1 MKYFRFNGKDDL
13 WLGKYGKS
21 ERTLI
26 PNELLTQKEVD
37 RVKRDCPRLSIDKAF
52 TVVELSP
59 NNTYSS
65 FGVRFQND
73 TDHNTKFESR
83 RNIRRKLSVNEG
95 YNYGTV
101 ADIKSMKN
109 NLDSIT
115 CDFLEGDR
123 DDIPELTISFNGKFI
138 DIPMDWP
145 ELNNEFLYFLEGLIE
160 AYNEIENG

>member
-59 NNTYSS
+59 NDTYSS

-73 TDHNTKFESR
+73 TDHNTRFESQ
-83 RNIRRKLSVNEG
+83 ILLKVTL
-95 YNYGTV
+95 
-101 ADIKSMKN
+101 IQLM
-109 NLDSIT
+109 I
-115 CDFLEGDR
+115 LEVC
-123 DDIPELTISFNGKFI
+123 
-138 DIPMDWP
+138 
-145 ELNNEFLYFLEGLIE
+145 
-160 AYNEIENG
+160 